1 MYVIDM
7 IRMYALAQLLL
18 EKAKTI
24 PFYLDRSLDGS
35 ADNSNRL
42 QVQVYLDYL
51 ALMAENSS
59 NSIVRRTIEN
69 KLNLLTEDFK
79 MVEEKDREAIEKTQR
94 SLDKTMQGIELMVY
108 QAKLEYSYFERKK
121 QSSEMTNAE
130 HFERKVELLET
141 LLELIGRKSP
151 IAKP

>member
-42 QVQVYLDYL
+42 QIQVYLDYF

-59 NSIVRRTIEN
+59 NSVVRRTIEN

-79 MVEEKDREAIEKTQR
+79 MVEVTRKEYTSLVEANQR
-94 SLDKTMQGIELMVY
+94 FKAQTR
-108 QAKLEYSYFERKK
+108 F
-121 QSSEMTNAE
+121 TN
-130 HFERKVELLET
+130 
-141 LLELIGRKSP
+141 
-151 IAKP
+151 